1 MHDTSGIKLALYKLS
16 LLIPDSVYLRLK
28 FRKNFGR
35 WPNLRNPQTFNEKLN
50 WLKLHDRNPLYTR
63 MVDKYEAKN
72 YVASIIGDEYIIPT
86 YGVWN
91 RGEDIDFDSLPDK
104 FVLKATHDSGRVII
118 YRDKSKLDKSKAVR
132 EMNESL
138 KRNFFAVTREWPY
151 KNVKPRIIAEK
162 LLETPSNEE
171 LAGKGYSHS
180 DNNVYDYKFFCFN
193 GRVKF
198 MKVDFDRQ
206 TNHGANYYDRDF
218 NLLEIEEAV
227 DCPRNPEK
235 GIERPKNFE
244 LMIEL
249 AEKIAN
255 GHKFL
260 RVDFYEVN
268 GNVYFGETT
277 FYPASGMGK
286 LGPDNADLEIG
297 KLLKL

>member
-1 MHDTSGIKLALYKLS
+1 MRHDGFTKRLTYKLTS
-16 LLIPDSVYLRLK
+16 LIPDRIYLMLK

-35 WPNLRNPQTFNEKLN
+35 WPNLTNPQTFNEKLN

-72 YVASIIGDEYIIPT
+72 FVASIIGDEYIIPT

-91 RGEDIDFDSLPDK
+91 RAEEIDFDSLPDK

-118 YRDKSKLDKSKAVR
+118 CRDKSKLDKSKAVR

-162 LLETPSNEE
+162 LLEVSDNGE
-171 LAGKGYSHS
+171 LACRNNSLS
-180 DNNVYDYKFFCFN
+180 DNDVRDYKFFCFN
-193 GRVKF
+193 GLAKF

-206 TNHGANYYDRDF
+206 TVHRANYYDRNF
-218 NLLEIEEAV
+218 SLLEIEEVV

-235 GIERPKNFE
+235 KIDRPKNFE
-244 LMIEL
+244 HMIEL

-260 RVDFYEVN
+260 RIDFYEVN
-268 GNVYFGETT
+268 GKAYFGETT